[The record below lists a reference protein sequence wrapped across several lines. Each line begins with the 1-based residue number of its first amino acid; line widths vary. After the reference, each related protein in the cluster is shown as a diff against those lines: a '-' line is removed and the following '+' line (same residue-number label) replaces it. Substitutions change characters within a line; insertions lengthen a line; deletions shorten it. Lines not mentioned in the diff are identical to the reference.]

1 MAKTLRRPT
10 KEMMLAV
17 NASISGNKKK
27 VNELVKEH
35 RLSRRELEA
44 RLEIRDGEK
53 YDLPKKGGR
62 PKGSGKKTTKKRGP
76 GRAPKAGRPG
86 VTVEVTQM
94 IDGRTKTVTLLR
106 LAYKIEELLEER
118 PKAEVQKIEKAFEEA
133 EELKGKYEK
142 AMQLIGEEPPI

>member
-10 KEMMLAV
+10 REMMQAV
-17 NASISGNKKK
+17 NASIAGNKKK

-53 YDLPKKGGR
+53 YDLTKKAGR
-62 PKGSGKKTTKKRGP
+62 PKGSGKKTTGRGP
-76 GRAPKAGRPG
+76 GRPPKAGRPG

-94 IDGRTKTVTLLR
+94 IDGRTKTVSLLR
-106 LAYKIEELLEER
+106 LAYKIDELLEER
-118 PKAEVQKIEKAFEEA
+118 PKAEVQKIEKAMEQA
-133 EELKGKYEK
+133 EELKEKYEK
-142 AMQLIGEEPPI
+142 AMQLIGEEIPI